1 MTILVNYLTC
11 LAFKILDMKNLFLF
25 FIILFIPMT
34 IAGQTATINKIW
46 LEHDVRKKNS
56 DGMVIHVDLSVKG
69 MKGHTLE
76 GIAYF
81 YDSNKKKLKQPLTK
95 SDYCTSSNNVCASD
109 TDSDIPYESTHY
121 SDFDI
126 FIPYWAIPMFHGR
139 HTYYV
144 LVDFR
149 DVDSGKWLTD
159 NYDYVSFIGNYSGYG
174 NDNPTPAIKN
184 PNWCLS
190 CSGSR
195 RCTWCSGTGRYYA
208 HDRYHRCGT
217 CYGSGICAVCN
228 GSGVQP

>member
-1 MTILVNYLTC
+1 
-11 LAFKILDMKNLFLF
+11 
-25 FIILFIPMT
+25 
-34 IAGQTATINKIW
+34 
-46 LEHDVRKKNS
+46 
-56 DGMVIHVDLSVKG
+56 MVIHVDFSVKG

-174 NDNPTPAIKN
+174 NDSPTPAIKILIGA
-184 PNWCLS
+184 CHARGHEDVL
-190 CSGSR
+190 
-195 RCTWCSGTGRYYA
+195 
-208 HDRYHRCGT
+208 
-217 CYGSGICAVCN
+217 
-228 GSGVQP
+228 GVQEQDDTMHMIVIIDVELAMALVFVLFVMVLVSNHNKKGQLFFLCKNIIRFVTN